1 MAYRNDPS
9 VQTMIDNLPEKTGK
23 SLDQWFKVLAASKL
37 EKHGE
42 MMKLLKGEHGVT
54 HGFANMIC
62 LIYREESAATP
73 PPSSEDLVEIQYAA
87 KQELRPIYEKLLAA
101 ALKLGA
107 DVEVA
112 PKKNSVSLRRKKQ
125 FALIQPTTKTR
136 IDLGIQL
143 KGQNPT
149 GKLEGGDMWNGMCT
163 HRIQLMTVA
172 DADAEVLDW
181 MKKAYEAAG

>member
-1 MAYRNDPS
+1 MAYRDDPQ
-9 VQTMIDNLPEKTGK
+9 VQTMLDNLPEKTGK
-23 SLDQWFKVLAASKL
+23 SFEEWCRVLAASKL

-42 MMKLLKGEHGVT
+42 MMKLLKGEYGVT

-73 PPSSEDLVEIQYAA
+73 PPSSEDMVEFQYAK
-87 KQELRPIYEKLLAA
+87 KQELKPIYDQLLAA

-143 KGQNPT
+143 KGQEPD
-149 GKLEGGDMWNGMCT
+149 GKLESGEMWGGMCT
-163 HRIQLMTVA
+163 HRIQLSSPA
-172 DADAEVLDW
+172 DVDAEVLAW